1 MKGKVGL
8 TKMELFEAYKN
19 IDRLVLDGRQPSVY
33 AQKML
38 LRFAAAYGHLS
49 NSGQGRLWF
58 YGRVEFIANA
68 CGISEQRYRRAHKKL
83 IDKGWIRDTYPYSIS
98 LPLKTLGLHEKPFR
112 ANRGTIVKSNTL

>member
-1 MKGKVGL
+1 MKGKVGI
-8 TKMELFEAYKN
+8 TKMELFEAVNN

-33 AQKML
+33 AQKMI

-49 NSGQGRLWF
+49 STQGRLWY

-68 CGISEQRYRRAHKKL
+68 CGISEQRYRRAHKRL

-98 LPLKTLGLHEKPFR
+98 MPLKTVGLHEKPFR
-112 ANRGTIVKSNTL
+112 ANRGTIVRTDTL